1 MTNLQIVNNAKV
13 TVKNAEKSG
22 SIIDIDTYFQQDQGL
37 DPSNIET
44 LLEDGHLEEK
54 TLFFKLLKD
63 AFLQRLNP
71 EY

>member
-1 MTNLQIVNNAKV
+1 VNNAKV